1 MSLII
6 KNLNKS
12 FDNKVIFK
20 NFSYEFLNTGIY
32 ILRGDSGSGKTTL
45 LRIIA
50 GLDNSFTGEVLGG
63 GIENCSFAFQ
73 EYRLFPTLSAKQNV
87 MIASK
92 DESDDDLERAKA
104 LLSTLGFTEGD
115 MELMPDELSGG
126 MKQRVAISRAI
137 LKPSPILL
145 FDEPTKELDS
155 ALVSSLFEIIKKEA
169 EKRLVIISTHDAIPE
184 DLIICDT
191 IYI

>member
-1 MSLII
+1 MSLSI
-6 KNLNKS
+6 KNLNKA
-12 FDNKVIFK
+12 FDNKIIFK
-20 NFSYEFLNTGIY
+20 DFSYEFLDTGIY

-50 GLDNSFTGEVLGG
+50 GLDNKFSGEISGG
-63 GIENCSFAFQ
+63 GIVNSSFAFQ
-73 EYRLFPTLSAKQNV
+73 EYRLFPTLSAKDNV

-92 DESDDDLERAKA
+92 DENYKDSERAKD
-104 LLSTLGFTEGD
+104 LLSMLGFTEDD
-115 MELMPDELSGG
+115 MELKPDELSGG

-155 ALVSSLFEIIKKEA
+155 ALVSSLYEIIKKEA
-169 EKRLVIISTHDAIPE
+169 EKRLVIISTHENLPE
-184 DLIICDT
+184 DIFVRDT
-191 IYI
+191 IFI